1 MLTRIVAR
9 MSSRQM
15 STKITSKSTAAQ
27 AIFIGSGVVGAG
39 GLAYS
44 LKHAISPADSAMIHN
59 VGVWPQYVKDRLSGT
74 FKYCLAGFGA
84 TALGGMAALRS
95 PTAMRLFGGN
105 GLASMFGCMALMIG
119 SGMAC
124 QMVPFDGSPIGAK
137 SALYYLHMGIVGG
150 VIAPLVAFYGGA
162 AGVRAAGAT
171 LSIMAGLAVTGMVA
185 PNDAYIKMFG
195 PVNAGMFLLLGA
207 SVVGMLAP
215 PMGSLQL
222 GIHSLL
228 TFGGLVFFA
237 GKGFMDL
244 QHAADRAQQPGQF
257 DPVNH
262 ALHITM
268 DSINIFI
275 RLLMIMGNNKRK

>member
-1 MLTRIVAR
+1 MLTRLVAR

-15 STKITSKSTAAQ
+15 STKVTGKSTAAQ

-44 LKHAISPADSAMIHN
+44 LKHAFSPADSAMIHN

-74 FKYCLAGFGA
+74 FKYVLAGFGA
-84 TALGGMAALRS
+84 TALGGMAAVRS
-95 PTAMRLFGGN
+95 PAAMRLFGGN
-105 GLASMFGCMALMIG
+105 SFASFAACIALMMG
-119 SGMAC
+119 SGYAC
-124 QMVPFDGSPIGAK
+124 QMVPFNGSPVGGKA
-137 SALYYLHMGIVGG
+137 ALYYLHMGIVGG
-150 VIAPLVAFYGGA
+150 VIAPLCLMYGGA
-162 AGVRAAGAT
+162 AGLRAAGAT
-171 LSIMAGLAVTGMVA
+171 LSLMSGLAVTGMVA
-185 PNDAYIKMFG
+185 PNDAYIKMYG

-215 PMGSLQL
+215 PMGALQL
-222 GIHSLL
+222 GLHSFL

-244 QHAADRAQQPGQF
+244 QHCADRAQQPGQF
-257 DPVNH
+257 DPINH